1 MINVLIISSRAD
13 FGGGPEHIYRLLD
26 NSSERFE
33 YYVAC
38 PKDEPYWDLY
48 SKIVGDNKIE
58 IPHRRI
64 SFSSIYDVL
73 KFLKENKIH
82 IIHSH
87 GKGAGFYGKIV
98 SLFSNRPLIH
108 TPHGIHVDQYNSLTK
123 KIYLFYERCTSFLV
137 HKIIYVSNSEKK
149 HAIKQK
155 FNLKVPNQVINNGVV
170 DRTSFNMKKVK
181 KKARDQIKIDSNKFI
196 VSSLSR
202 FDFAKNMYE
211 AFEIAKQCKNYIFLF
226 IGDGEQ
232 KNELESKA
240 EMEEVENIIFTGFTN
255 NPQKYLLASDA
266 YLSTSRWEGMPL
278 GVLEAMSFGLPV
290 IASDVIGNN
299 EAVLNGETGF
309 VYSLGDI
316 DSASSLLNSIVDDSN
331 LYKRLSKESIS
342 RQRSK
347 YSVKIMTKKT
357 EVLYRKTFCD
367 NLSF

>member
-1 MINVLIISSRAD
+1 MVKVLIISSRAD
-13 FGGGPEHIYRLLD
+13 YGGGPEHIYQLLE
-26 NSSERFE
+26 NSSEDVKYF
-33 YYVAC
+33 VAC
-38 PKDEPYWDLY
+38 PKDEPYWALY
-48 SKIVGDNKIE
+48 SKTIGGSKIE

-64 SFSSIYDVL
+64 SLSRIYSVL

-87 GKGAGFYGKIV
+87 GKGAGFYGKVI
-98 SLFSNRPLIH
+98 SFFANRPLVH
-108 TPHGIHVDQYNSLTK
+108 TPHGIHIGQYNSLAKT
-123 KIYLFYERCTSFLV
+123 IYLFYEKCTSFLV
-137 HKIIYVSNSEKK
+137 HKIIYVSNSEKEQ
-149 HAIKQK
+149 AIKEK
-155 FNLKVPNQVINNGVV
+155 LNLNVSNQVIDNGVV
-170 DRTSFNMKKVK
+170 DSELDNLKDLKERAKN
-181 KKARDQIKIDSNKFI
+181 QIKIDSNKFV

-211 AFEIAKQCKNYIFLF
+211 AFEIARHCKNYIFLF
-226 IGDGEQ
+226 IGDGDQ
-232 KNELESKA
+232 KNELELKA
-240 EMEEVENIIFTGFTN
+240 KMEGVGNIVFTGFTN

-278 GVLEAMSFGLPV
+278 GVLEAMSVGLPV
-290 IASDVIGNN
+290 IASDVTGNN

-316 DSASSLLNSIVDDSN
+316 ESAISLLTSIVDDRN
-331 LYKRLSKESIS
+331 LYKRLSKESIF

-357 EVLYRKTFCD
+357 EMLYKKTLCD

>member
-58 IPHRRI
+58 IPHRKI
-64 SFSSIYDVL
+64 SLSHLYKVL
-73 KFLKENKIH
+73 KFSKENKIH

-87 GKGAGFYGKIV
+87 GKGAGFYGKVI
-98 SLFSNRPLIH
+98 SFFSNRPLIH
-108 TPHGIHVDQYNSLTK
+108 TCHGIHVGEYNSLAKT
-123 KIYLFYERCTSFLV
+123 IYLFYEKCTSFLI
-137 HKIIYVSNSEKK
+137 HKIIHVSNSEKEQ
-149 HAIKQK
+149 AIKEK
-155 FNLKVPNQVINNGVV
+155 LNLNVSNQVINNGVV
-170 DRTSFNMKKVK
+170 DSELENLKDLKEGAK
-181 KKARDQIKIDSNKFI
+181 NQINIDSNKFV

-202 FDFAKNMYE
+202 FDFPKNMHE
-211 AFEIAKQCKNYIFLF
+211 AFEIARHCKNYIFLF
-226 IGDGEQ
+226 IGDGVQ
-232 KNELESKA
+232 KNELELKA
-240 EMEEVENIIFTGFTN
+240 EKEELENIIFTGFTN

-299 EAVLNGETGF
+299 EAVLNGKTGF
-309 VYSLGDI
+309 VYPLGDI
-316 DSASSLLNSIVDDSN
+316 DSASSLLNSIANDSN
-331 LYKRLSKESIS
+331 LYERLSKESIL
-342 RQRSK
+342 RQRSQ

-357 EVLYRKTFCD
+357 EVLYRKTFYD
-367 NLSF
+367 NLYF